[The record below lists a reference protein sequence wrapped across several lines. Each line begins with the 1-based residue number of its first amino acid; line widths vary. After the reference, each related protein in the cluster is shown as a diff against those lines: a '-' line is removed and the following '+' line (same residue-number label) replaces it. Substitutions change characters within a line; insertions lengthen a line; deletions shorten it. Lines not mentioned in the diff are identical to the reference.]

1 MDLISKAYNGI
12 NDLQKTEQVF
22 KIMDSKNIGYL
33 SPEQFFDACDTIY
46 WMKSFTI
53 AMVSN
58 KMLLKIAYFIQH
70 TLCIQR
76 IVKSTIFNALMMLC
90 VIINMVTIILSYL
103 ELSESLQEDI
113 NTIDDVLLY
122 TYTGEAVIKIIG
134 LGPLN
139 YF

>member
-1 MDLISKAYNGI
+1 
-12 NDLQKTEQVF
+12 
-22 KIMDSKNIGYL
+22 
-33 SPEQFFDACDTIY
+33 
-46 WMKSFTI
+46 
-53 AMVSN
+53 
-58 KMLLKIAYFIQH
+58 
-70 TLCIQR
+70 
-76 IVKSTIFNALMMLC
+76 
-90 VIINMVTIILSYL
+90 MVTIILSYL